1 MKLKNI
7 FAFSLL
13 ASLFATGCV
22 KEMPT
27 DSFSNITVD
36 KTFLYIGKEGGSV
49 DLTVNADEAWYFV
62 KNEN

>member
-22 KEMPT
+22 KET
-27 DSFSNITVD
+27 ATGSFSNITVD
-36 KTFLYIGKEGGSV
+36 KTFLYIGKDGGYGDVHGS
-49 DLTVNADEAWYFV
+49 ADEAW
-62 KNEN
+62 